1 MCSPIPGTRTTG
13 NGKGAFAI
21 VGPGWTG
28 DTARAVC
35 RILKSPTN
43 TVWVIGRT
51 QTNGK
56 DVTTRRSTQ
65 SRTSTSWCRLSA
77 WGENYA
83 PPRVCRSRRDVDLD
97 LAGRSRWPQ
106 MDAAIVLRPARTA

>member
-1 MCSPIPGTRTTG
+1 MQMMDAWTNVFADPGTRTTG

-28 DTARAVC
+28 ELPERC
-35 RILKSPTN
+35 RRILKSPTN
-43 TVWVIGRT
+43 MVWVIGRT

-65 SRTSTSWCRLSA
+65 SRTSTSWCR
-77 WGENYA
+77 
-83 PPRVCRSRRDVDLD
+83 
-97 LAGRSRWPQ
+97 
-106 MDAAIVLRPARTA
+106 